1 MKGGGGGGQIDA
13 PAPPPPN
20 VTPQPPPT
28 PEKLPS
34 KSPAYIRVNILRLL
48 VRCKC
53 KFLQEFSSTIFLSLW

>member
-1 MKGGGGGGQIDA
+1 MKGGEGGGGQIDA
-13 PAPPPPN
+13 PA
-20 VTPQPPPT
+20 TPT

-48 VRCKC
+48 VRCNC